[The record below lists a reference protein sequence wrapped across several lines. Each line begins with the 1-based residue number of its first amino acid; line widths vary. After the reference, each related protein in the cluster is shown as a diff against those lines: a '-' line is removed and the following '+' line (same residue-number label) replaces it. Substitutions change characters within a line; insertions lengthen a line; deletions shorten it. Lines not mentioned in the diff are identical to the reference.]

1 MRTVPSMSLAE
12 IAESVQYGYTA
23 SASDSEVG
31 PKFLRITDI
40 VPSQID
46 WATVPYCEIDEKN
59 LARFSLEPG
68 DIVIA
73 RTGATVGS
81 AKLLRTNPSS
91 VFASYLMRIRV
102 DPEKADAG
110 YVGRIV
116 ESEVYKRFVRSRV
129 GGAAQPNA
137 NARVL
142 SSFILPVPPRTSQ
155 RRIASILSAYD
166 DLIENNRRRIQLLE
180 QAARLL
186 YKEWFVHLRF
196 PGHEHVP
203 ITNGVPKGWEVRNL
217 SDLATKIGSGATPRG
232 GAAAYQSEGTT
243 LIRSLNVYDDR
254 FAEDGLVF
262 LSEEQSEKLSYV
274 TVEPSDILLNITGAS
289 VARCCMVPERL
300 LPARVNQHVMIIR
313 IDQQQCGSHYVLNT
327 INSYQQKQELLSIA
341 RAGGATREALTKDAV
356 RNISLVVPS
365 RHLLDHFEETA
376 GGMFDQRQILATAN
390 RLLIEARDLL
400 LPRLMNGEVA
410 V

>member
-91 VFASYLMRIRV
+91 VFASYLVRIRV

-180 QAARLL
+180 QAVRLL

-203 ITNGVPKGWEVRNL
+203 ITNGVPKGWEVKHL
-217 SDLATKIGSGATPRG
+217 SDLATKIGSGSTPRG

-262 LSEEQSEKLSYV
+262 LSEEQSEKLSNV

-289 VARCCMVPERL
+289 VARCCMIPKRV